1 MNKREEIREKILDM
15 EAPFILAELPTSFGK
30 SKIALDTMADRCN
43 PNSNILVVVP
53 RNVLKSNWKDEFK
66 KWGYKDYLKQVTFT
80 TYMSFPK
87 MVGHYDFVIFDEVHH
102 LSERC
107 RESLDDF
114 NIDSAIL
121 LSATVSRDMKY
132 QLTECFRGLCST
144 KVKVKEATEEG
155 ILPDPRVFLIPL
167 SLDNTYE
174 NQVII
179 KNKSKGNP
187 VKISYKRRW
196 DYKGVKNR
204 QIIISCTQQQCYD
217 DMSSMIAWCKQRMFS
232 TTFKNMFRKRSGDRL
247 KWLSEQKTAYIK
259 SLLDLLHKERTLTF
273 CNGIPQTEALGKYCI
288 NSKNK
293 KSTTFIEDF
302 NNGKIDHITA
312 CNMLDEGMN
321 LVDCR
326 VGIYASLNSS
336 DRMIK
341 QKLGRLLRHKDPII
355 IIPYFKNTR
364 DEEIVQEMCKDYNPE
379 LVKTITNLTELKL

>member
-1 MNKREEIREKILDM
+1 MNKREEVRNEILRT
-15 EAPFILAELPTSFGK
+15 ESPYILAELPTSFGK
-30 SKIALDTMADRCN
+30 SKIALDVMADRCDS
-43 PNSNILVVVP
+43 NSAILVVVP
-53 RNVLKSNWKDEFK
+53 RVVLKSNWKDEFK
-66 KWGYKDYLKQVTFT
+66 KWGYEDFLSQVTFT
-80 TYMSFPK
+80 TYISFPK
-87 MVGHYDFVIFDEVHH
+87 MADHYDFVIFDEVHH
-102 LSERC
+102 LSQRC
-107 RESLDDF
+107 QDSLEGF
-114 NIDSAIL
+114 TIDRAIL
-121 LSATVSRDMKY
+121 LSATVSRDMKN
-132 QLTECFRGLCST
+132 QLTECFTGLLSI

-174 NQVII
+174 NQVIVR
-179 KNKSKGNP
+179 NKSKGNA
-187 VKISYKRRW
+187 VQISYNRRW
-196 DYKGVKNR
+196 DYTGIKNR
-204 QIIISCTQQQCYD
+204 QIIITCTQQQYYD
-217 DMSSMIAWCKQRMFS
+217 DMRSMIAWCKRRMFN
-232 TTFKNMFRKRSGDRL
+232 TTFKNMFLKRSGDRL
-247 KWLSEQKTAYIK
+247 KWLSEQKTAYVK

-293 KSTTFIEDF
+293 KSATFIENF
-302 NNGKIDHITA
+302 NDGKIGHITA
-312 CNMLDEGMN
+312 CNMLDEGIN

-364 DEEIVQEMCKDYNPE
+364 DEEIVQEMCKDYNPD

>member
-1 MNKREEIREKILDM
+1 MNKREEVRNEILRT
-15 EAPFILAELPTSFGK
+15 ESPYILAELPTSFGK
-30 SKIALDTMADRCN
+30 SKIALDVMADRCDS
-43 PNSNILVVVP
+43 NSTILVVVP
-53 RNVLKSNWKDEFK
+53 RVVLKSNWKDEFK
-66 KWGYKDYLKQVTFT
+66 KWGYEDFLSQVTFT
-80 TYMSFPK
+80 TYISFPK
-87 MVGHYDFVIFDEVHH
+87 MADHYDFVIFDEVHH
-102 LSERC
+102 LSQRC
-107 RESLDDF
+107 QDSLEGF
-114 NIDSAIL
+114 TIDRAIL

-132 QLTECFRGLCST
+132 QLTECFTGLLSI

-174 NQVII
+174 NQVIVR
-179 KNKSKGNP
+179 NKSKGNA
-187 VKISYKRRW
+187 VQISYNRRW
-196 DYKGVKNR
+196 DYTGIKNR
-204 QIIISCTQQQCYD
+204 QIIITCTQQQYYD
-217 DMSSMIAWCKQRMFS
+217 DMSSMIAWCKRRMFN
-232 TTFKNMFRKRSGDRL
+232 TTFKNMFLKRSGDRL
-247 KWLSEQKTAYIK
+247 KWLSEQKTAYVK

-293 KSTTFIEDF
+293 KSATFIENF
-302 NNGKIDHITA
+302 NDGKIGHITA
-312 CNMLDEGMN
+312 CNMLDEGIN

-364 DEEIVQEMCKDYNPE
+364 DEEIVQEMCKDYNPD

>member
-1 MNKREEIREKILDM
+1 MNKREEVRNEILRT
-15 EAPFILAELPTSFGK
+15 ESPYILAELPTSFGK

-43 PNSNILVVVP
+43 SSSNILVVVP

-66 KWGYKDYLKQVTFT
+66 KWGYEDFLSQVTFT
-80 TYMSFPK
+80 TYVSFPK
-87 MVGHYDFVIFDEVHH
+87 MADHYDFVIFDEVHH
-102 LSERC
+102 LSQRC
-107 RESLDDF
+107 QDSLEGF
-114 NIDSAIL
+114 TIDKAIF

-132 QLTECFRGLCST
+132 QLTKCFTGLLSI

-174 NQVII
+174 NQVIV
-179 KNKSKGNP
+179 KNKSKGNAVQIP
-187 VKISYKRRW
+187 YNKRW
-196 DYKGVKNR
+196 NYKGIKNR
-204 QIIISCTQQQCYD
+204 QIIITCTQQQYYD

-232 TTFKNMFRKRSGDRL
+232 TTFKNMFLKKSGDRL
-247 KWLSEQKTAYIK
+247 KWLSEQKTAYVK

-293 KSTTFIEDF
+293 KSATFIERF
-302 NNGKIDHITA
+302 NESKIGHITA
-312 CNMLDEGMN
+312 CNMLDEGIN

-364 DEEIVQEMCKDYNPE
+364 DEEIVQEMCKDYNPD